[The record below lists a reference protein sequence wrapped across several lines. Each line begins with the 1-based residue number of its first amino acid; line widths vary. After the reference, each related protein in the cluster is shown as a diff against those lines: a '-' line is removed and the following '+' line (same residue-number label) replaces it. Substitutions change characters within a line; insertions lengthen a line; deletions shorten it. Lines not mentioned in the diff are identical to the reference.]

1 MLKCQLNAK
10 IADGNAANNSL
21 TSTFTVIAVPAG
33 AALPFV
39 ERFDKPLENRMMK
52 CMKLKILIIGLICG
66 SCIRC
71 I

>member
-1 MLKCQLNAK
+1 MILFKNYKLNIIVK
-10 IADGNAANNSL
+10 IDN
-21 TSTFTVIAVPAG
+21 IAMGHA
-33 AALPFV
+33 PFV